1 MTSSS
6 VNPWHIGY
14 LAGLGAI
21 FLCLTLAFLTWS
33 PMLSVPDR
41 PAAFTL
47 VVAAYIPAFTT
58 VIGAGWMSGRRRAPS
73 PLWIAMTLVVAVWT
87 IAITIGFDRL

>member
-1 MTSSS
+1 MTNST
-6 VNPWHIGY
+6 VNPWHILY

-41 PAAFTL
+41 PSTFNL
-47 VVAAYIPAFTT
+47 VVAAYAPSFLT
-58 VIGAGWMSGRRRAPS
+58 VMAAGWMSGRRQAPS
-73 PLWIAMTLVVAVWT
+73 LRWIIATAVIAAWT
-87 IAITIGFDRL
+87 IAVTVFMESL